1 MELGLRGKRA
11 LVMGASK
18 GLGRAIADA
27 LAAEGVALVISGRDQ
42 ASLDKVAAELAAKGA
57 PTASGVPSDIAS
69 SADVDRLA
77 DEAVRKL
84 GGVDILVLNHGGPP
98 PCGPLEVTQEQLMEW
113 FPRIV
118 QHPIRIAT
126 KLIPEMRRRKYG
138 RVITIGST
146 GMEQPIPNLALSNI
160 LRGAM
165 VGWNKS
171 VALEVAGD
179 NVTCNILAPGAIMTG
194 RLRETQAGAAKVR
207 GVDVDA
213 VIAERAK
220 TIPAQRI
227 GTPEEFG
234 PMAAFLCSDKAA
246 YITGNILRIDGG
258 MVRSI

>member
-18 GLGRAIADA
+18 GLGRSIADA

-42 ASLDKVAAELAAKGA
+42 ASLDKVAAELAAAGA
-57 PTASGVPSDIAS
+57 PTASGVPADIAS
-69 SADVDRLA
+69 AADIDRLA
-77 DEAVRKL
+77 EEAVRKL

-98 PCGPLEVTQEQLMEW
+98 PCGPLEVTQEQLVEW

-126 KLIPEMRRRKYG
+126 RLIPEMRRRKYG

-207 GVDVDA
+207 GMEVDA

>member
-1 MELGLRGKRA
+1 MELGLKGKRA

-18 GLGRAIADA
+18 GLGRAIADS

-42 ASLDKVAAELAAKGA
+42 ATLDVAAGELRALGA
-57 PTASGVPSDIAS
+57 PAAFGVPADIAS
-69 SADVDRLA
+69 AADIDRLA
-77 DEAVRKL
+77 DEAVRLL

-98 PCGPLEVTQEQLMEW
+98 PAGPLEVTQDQLVEW

-126 KLIPEMRRRKYG
+126 KLIPAMRARRYG
-138 RVITIGST
+138 RVLTVGST

-179 NVTCNILAPGAIMTG
+179 NVTCNILAPGAIRTG
-194 RLRETQAGAAKVR
+194 RLLETQAGVAKVR
-207 GVDVDA
+207 GVAVDD

-227 GTPEEFG
+227 GTPDEFG
-234 PMAAFLCSDKAA
+234 PFAAFLCSDKAA
-246 YITGNILRIDGG
+246 YITGNIMRIDGG
-258 MVRSI
+258 LVRSI

>member
-1 MELGLRGKRA
+1 MDLGIAGKRA

-18 GLGRAIADA
+18 GLGRSIADA
-27 LAAEGVALVISGRDQ
+27 LAAEGVALVVSGRDQ
-42 ASLDKVAAELAAKGA
+42 ASLDQVAAELKALGA
-57 PTASGVPSDIAS
+57 PAAFGVPADIAS
-69 SADVDRLA
+69 AADVDRLA
-77 DEAVRKL
+77 DEAVRLL

-98 PCGPLEVTQEQLMEW
+98 PCGPLEVTQEQLVEW

-126 KLIPEMRRRKYG
+126 KLIPGMRSRKYG
-138 RVITIGST
+138 RVLTVGST

-207 GVDVDA
+207 GVEVDQ

-227 GTPEEFG
+227 GKPEEFG
-234 PMAAFLCSDKAA
+234 PLAAFLCSDKGA